1 MFDIEKLQ
9 NKKVLIVDDQSDN
22 LKVLYNTLK
31 SAGYEISL
39 AKTGQQALNH
49 VFEHQPDLILL
60 DITLP
65 DINGLE
71 ICQKLKA
78 NEATQQIPIVF
89 ISASIDSSDVING
102 FEAGCVDYIRKPFVE
117 SEVIVRVRNH
127 LTLKCLHED
136 LEHRVAERTAELA
149 RAKYLAEL
157 ANQAKT
163 QFLSRMSHEFKTPLN
178 AIMGFSQLQESQIL
192 DGETDKLL
200 AGRELIEDAGKH
212 LLSLVDNVLD
222 VANMENRQLKLVL
235 EPVDLNHTIED
246 AIDMVREL
254 AETAGVSINYNAINL
269 TVNANS
275 ERLKQVFTNL
285 LTNAIKFNSA
295 QGLVNIEA
303 KKVEAHQVEIS
314 IMDTGI
320 GISSEDK
327 ERIFMPFTRLDYAEK
342 NEIPGVGIGLAQSKY
357 LVEEMKGSIHFES
370 QPEQGC
376 IFYVRLPLAKDD

>member
-1 MFDIEKLQ
+1 MFDIDKLL

-31 SAGYEISL
+31 NAGYEISL

-60 DITLP
+60 DISLP

-71 ICQKLKA
+71 ICRKLKE

-89 ISASIDSSDVING
+89 ISASIDSADVING
-102 FEAGCVDYIRKPFVE
+102 FEAGCVDYVRKPFVE

-136 LEHRVAERTAELA
+136 LERRVAERTGELA
-149 RAKYLAEL
+149 RAKHLAEM

-178 AIMGFSQLQESQIL
+178 AIMGFSQLQEQQII

-200 AGRELIEDAGKH
+200 AGREFIIDAGKH
-212 LLSLVDNVLD
+212 LLSLIDDVLD
-222 VANMENRQLKLVL
+222 IAHMENKLLKLLL
-235 EPVDLNHTIED
+235 EHVDLNNVIMVAITTLKKQADD
-246 AIDMVREL
+246 ASI
-254 AETAGVSINYNAINL
+254 SINYNGTDLN
-269 TVNANS
+269 VKANN
-275 ERLKQVFTNL
+275 ERLKQVFINL
-285 LTNAIKFNSA
+285 LSNAIKFNSER
-295 QGLVNIEA
+295 GLINIE
-303 KKVEAHQVEIS
+303 VNTIEGYQVEVS
-314 IMDTGI
+314 IMDTGV
-320 GISSEDK
+320 GISPEDK
-327 ERIFMPFTRLDYAEK
+327 DKIFMPFTRLDYAEK
-342 NEIPGVGIGLAQSKY
+342 NEIPGVGIGLAKSKY

-376 IFYVRLPLAKDD
+376 IFFIRLPLV